1 MTPPG
6 NISPD
11 LVEAAFLA
19 IRMVLG
25 LVLLTVL
32 AVGVRRAIVTFAG
45 EGYRQLG
52 RRKWQLAGVNLL
64 AMILL
69 ELAQGPVKN
78 ILNAVA
84 DAIGPVAVVPDPD
97 WIGRALIGVYHTAAA
112 TLGLVLAIQLVG
124 ALYWGVEGRLDAWRA
139 RITAAKAAGAAKDV
153 RADLLDVVGRL
164 NRAIRALLLAGLLLS
179 FLAVALRLFPATAP
193 VVGAILLWVADPV
206 REIGLAILHYL
217 PKLGYLT
224 VIGVLGWLALRLLR
238 YVSRAL
244 GSGSLTIRGF
254 HAEWSEPTYK
264 LSRTL
269 LLLFLLMVS
278 FPYLPGSG
286 SQFFQGFSVFVGA
299 LLTLGSAGAI
309 GNIVAGTVLTYT
321 RAFHPGDMV
330 RLGETYGVVI
340 EKNLLVTRLRT
351 IENEEVTIPN
361 GSVLSGSVVNFS
373 AGTTAGGFVLT
384 VRAGIGYDV
393 DWRTVH
399 RLMRDGAAQTPDILA
414 DPAPQV
420 WQTALGDYAV
430 QYELRAWTDNAA
442 AMFETHSTLRR
453 NVLDAF
459 NRAGVEIMTPS
470 ILAHRDASGLAI
482 PPDAFPDRP
491 PGRGIAVN
499 VDRRE

>member
-1 MTPPG
+1 MMPQGT
-6 NISPD
+6 ISRE
-11 LVEAAFLA
+11 LAEAAFLA
-19 IRMVLG
+19 IRLVLG

-32 AVGVRRAIVTFAG
+32 AVWVRRAIVTFAG

-52 RRKWQLAGVNLL
+52 RRKWQLAGANLL
-64 AMILL
+64 AMILI
-69 ELAQGPVKN
+69 ELAQGPVEKT
-78 ILNAVA
+78 LKAVG
-84 DAIGPVAVVPDPD
+84 DAIGPVAVIPDPG
-97 WIGRALIGVYHTAAA
+97 WLGGALIGLYHTGAAA
-112 TLGLVLAIQLVG
+112 LGLMLAIQLVG
-124 ALYWGVEGRLDAWRA
+124 TLYWGVETRLDGWRA
-139 RITAAKAAGAAKDV
+139 RIRAAKGAGAAKDV
-153 RADLLDVVGRL
+153 RADLLEAVGRL

-179 FLAVALRLFPATAP
+179 FLTVTLRLFPATSP
-193 VVGAILLWVADPV
+193 VVGAILLWIADPA
-206 REIGLAILHYL
+206 RDIGLAILHYL
-217 PKLGYLT
+217 PNLGYVT
-224 VIGVLGWLALRLLR
+224 VIGLVGWLALRLLR
-238 YVSRAL
+238 YLFRAL

-254 HAEWSEPTYK
+254 HPEWAEPTYK

-399 RLMRDGAAQTPDILA
+399 RLMLDGAGQTPHILA
-414 DPAPQV
+414 DPTPQV
-420 WQTALGDYAV
+420 WQRDLGDYAV
-430 QYELRAWTDNAA
+430 QYELRAWTNQPV

-482 PPDAFPDRP
+482 PPEAFPDRP
-491 PGRGIAVN
+491 TRGGIAVN
-499 VDRRE
+499 VDRGD

>member
-6 NISPD
+6 SISRE
-11 LVEAAFLA
+11 LAEAAFLA
-19 IRMVLG
+19 IRMVFG

-32 AVGVRRAIVTFAG
+32 AVWARRAVVTFAG

-52 RRKWQLAGVNLL
+52 RRKWKLAGANLL

-69 ELAQGPVKN
+69 ELARGPAEKTLRSVG
-78 ILNAVA
+78 
-84 DAIGPVAVVPDPD
+84 DAIGPVAVIPDPG
-97 WIGRALIGVYHTAAA
+97 WLGGALIGLYHTAAA
-112 TLGLVLAIQLVG
+112 ILGLVLAIQLVG
-124 ALYWGVEGRLDAWRA
+124 ALYWSVEGRLDAWRA
-139 RITAAKAAGAAKDV
+139 RIGTAQGLGAAKDV
-153 RADLLDVVGRL
+153 RADLLDAVAWL
-164 NRAIRALLLAGLLLS
+164 NRAMRALLLAGLLLS
-179 FLAVALRLFPATAP
+179 FLAVALRLFPATSP
-193 VVGAILLWVADPV
+193 VMGAILLWVAAPG

-217 PKLGYLT
+217 PNLGYLT
-224 VIGVLGWLALRLLR
+224 VIGGLGWLALRLLR

-244 GSGSLTIRGF
+244 ASGSLTVRGF
-254 HAEWSEPTYK
+254 HAEWAEPTYK

-278 FPYLPGSG
+278 FPYLPGAG

-351 IENEEVTIPN
+351 IEHEEVTIPN

-373 AGTTAGGFVLT
+373 VGTTTGGFVLT

-399 RLMRDGAAQTPDILA
+399 RLLLEGAAQTPNILA

-420 WQTALGDYAV
+420 WQAALGDYAV
-430 QYELRAWTDNAA
+430 QYELRAWTDRPV

-482 PPDAFPDRP
+482 PPDAFPDP
-491 PGRGIAVN
+491 PARRGIAVR
-499 VDRRE
+499 VDRCG